1 MFLHTF
7 VAVNSRYHYRIRYYV
22 VGAEV
27 ETGTGLGAVQRPY
40 YANCVVVSSVQQYSV
55 LCTALCSTA
64 CPVQRSVHCTVQHG
78 LSSTAFCALHCAAQ
92 PVQYGVLCTA
102 LCSTA
107 CPVQRS
113 VHCTV
118 QHSLSSTAFCA
129 LHCAAQPVHYSVLCT
144 ALCSTACPVQ
154 RSVHCTVEHSL
165 SGTALCALHR
175 WCSIWRLKT
184 VTAVVRL
191 LSYRNKKL
199 FVWAVTDGQTCGTV

>member
-7 VAVNSRYHYRIRYYV
+7 LAVNSLYRYPIRYYLV
-22 VGAEV
+22 VRRIGDWHRIWW
-27 ETGTGLGAVQRPY
+27 GTASILCKWR
-40 YANCVVVSSVQQYSV
+40 CSV
-55 LCTALCSTA
+55 
-64 CPVQRSVHCTVQHG
+64 
-78 LSSTAFCALHCAAQ
+78 FCAAQ
-92 PVQYGVLCTA
+92 PVQYSVLCTA

-118 QHSLSSTAFCA
+118 QHSLSSSA
-129 LHCAAQPVHYSVLCT
+129 LCT

-154 RSVHCTVEHSL
+154 RSVYCTVQHSL
-165 SGTALCALHR
+165 SSSALCVLHR

-184 VTAVVRL
+184 VTAAVRL

-199 FVWAVTDGQTCGTV
+199 FVWAVTDRQTDVRHSVTGSCWWLC